1 MRIFK
6 MVAAV
11 VLTAELAG
19 SVIAVVESALIVV
32 TSGESKEYWLFLFGI
47 VAYGAIGVLLSSGPV
62 LLWTIIRRGRPS
74 DQSLVRIAFASG
86 IALPALAVGR
96 YHVVQRVFHE
106 QLVMLS
112 PVGILTHFLLLF
124 GAAIVAGFGA
134 WFIGAAYR
142 RVRVVG
148 FAGIFLCA
156 LGAAWVAGMMTE
168 APEAAVATHGPGH
181 VGSAGT
187 PNVILVIVDTL
198 RADAIEPYGAR
209 RGSTPGFVQLAQDSV
224 TLEHVFSQAS
234 WTRPAIASI
243 LTSDYPTTH
252 HAVHKFDFLP
262 DEAFTL
268 AEAMRQQGYWTAGF
282 VTNINIAPVFNYQ
295 QGFDEYHYLDPSFY
309 FGATD
314 SATKLAVY
322 KGLRVVREKITKK
335 IYFQH
340 YYQDA
345 AVLNDR
351 AVKWLRSKPPEP
363 FFLLLHYNDPHDPY
377 FEIPYNGHGVARVA
391 EPDPAPGRAD
401 ELHDLYLEDVAYLDE
416 HLNKFIAEL
425 RAQGMYDRSV
435 IAVTADHG
443 EEFQEHGGWWHG
455 VTLYDEVLHVPLL
468 LKRAPE
474 PQAGQR
480 IDDVMRSID
489 IAPTLMASIG
499 AEVPNSFQG
508 HDVFHSGPAGPIVS
522 ETDLE
527 GNQVTSIRDG
537 AWKLIIANAEN
548 PRGLAAAELY
558 NVSDDPRERQN
569 LATREADRVMALR
582 AKMKQILSTAAGQS
596 EQGVTHAREERTS
609 DPGA

>member
-1 MRIFK
+1 M
-6 MVAAV
+6 
-11 VLTAELAG
+11 
-19 SVIAVVESALIVV
+19 
-32 TSGESKEYWLFLFGI
+32 
-47 VAYGAIGVLLSSGPV
+47 
-62 LLWTIIRRGRPS
+62 
-74 DQSLVRIAFASG
+74 
-86 IALPALAVGR
+86 
-96 YHVVQRVFHE
+96 
-106 QLVMLS
+106 
-112 PVGILTHFLLLF
+112 
-124 GAAIVAGFGA
+124 
-134 WFIGAAYR
+134 
-142 RVRVVG
+142 
-148 FAGIFLCA
+148 
-156 LGAAWVAGMMTE
+156 
-168 APEAAVATHGPGH
+168 
-181 VGSAGT
+181 
-187 PNVILVIVDTL
+187 
-198 RADAIEPYGAR
+198 
-209 RGSTPGFVQLAQDSV
+209 
-224 TLEHVFSQAS
+224 
-234 WTRPAIASI
+234 
-243 LTSDYPTTH
+243 
-252 HAVHKFDFLP
+252 
-262 DEAFTL
+262 
-268 AEAMRQQGYWTAGF
+268 
-282 VTNINIAPVFNYQ
+282 
-295 QGFDEYHYLDPSFY
+295 
-309 FGATD
+309 
-314 SATKLAVY
+314 
-322 KGLRVVREKITKK
+322 
-335 IYFQH
+335 
-340 YYQDA
+340 
-345 AVLNDR
+345 
-351 AVKWLRSKPPEP
+351 
-363 FFLLLHYNDPHDPY
+363 
-377 FEIPYNGHGVARVA
+377 A

-416 HLNKFIAEL
+416 HLNKFIDEL